1 MAKSFWFEGIEKR
14 ERLTIP
20 VVDHRPSSLV
30 CRARSPIGGPTT
42 ELWLGSLKK
51 KSPSWIYPTS
61 DHMPWWSY
69 HWGQLFS
76 QQNQPWPSM
85 LDSSIIP
92 AAHQNLASIKWHYL
106 HERQLP
112 NNLSPILPFNL
123 QSRACKEGGEER
135 KDMEGKKKKREK
147 FKCHQGKYPSCSQT
161 FIFHSLKSSHT
172 PPTPPP
178 PTHIFFFSLS
188 LMFYGVQEQYGELS
202 SWATYSHIF
211 STSRFL
217 VGLADQGL
225 MINHPSCS

>member
-1 MAKSFWFEGIEKR
+1 MIAFTERIHRKQSFIDYKRTSTLIPLERHFVAKSFWFEGIEKR

-30 CRARSPIGGPTT
+30 CRARSSIGGQ
-42 ELWLGSLKK
+42 LLSSDWAVLKK
-51 KSPSWIYPTS
+51 KSLSWIYPTS

-92 AAHQNLASIKWHYL
+92 APHQNLASIKWHYL

-123 QSRACKEGGEER
+123 QSRACKKGGEER
-135 KDMEGKKKKREK
+135 KDTEGKKRREIVVSATEANIPPA
-147 FKCHQGKYPSCSQT
+147 CR
-161 FIFHSLKSSHT
+161 HS
-172 PPTPPP
+172 
-178 PTHIFFFSLS
+178 FFS
-188 LMFYGVQEQYGELS
+188 
-202 SWATYSHIF
+202 T
-211 STSRFL
+211 
-217 VGLADQGL
+217 
-225 MINHPSCS
+225 P